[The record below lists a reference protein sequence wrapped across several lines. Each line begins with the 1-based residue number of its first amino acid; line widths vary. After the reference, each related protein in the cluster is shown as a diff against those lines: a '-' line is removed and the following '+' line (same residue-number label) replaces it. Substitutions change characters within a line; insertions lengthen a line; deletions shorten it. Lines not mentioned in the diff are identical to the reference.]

1 MNSSVT
7 PAAPAA
13 PTTPDTPTPTLS
25 TGTAD
30 LIAGLLVDHFQVST
44 AAIRADAP
52 MTDLLADSLM
62 VVEMAIALKD
72 RFGVVATEDELREL
86 TFAEFT
92 ARVDQRRAG

>member
-1 MNSSVT
+1 MNSSAT
-7 PAAPAA
+7 PAA
-13 PTTPDTPTPTLS
+13 PTTPDTPTTSAS
-25 TGTAD
+25 TATVTAD
-30 LIAGLLVDHFQVST
+30 LIADLLVDHFQVST

-86 TFAEFT
+86 TFGEFT